1 MTRII
6 YLQGPAHSTVV
17 LADVGMGA
25 AVLALPQDELT
36 AAVRIGG
43 ILARH
48 YGEWLP
54 GEYRAVVAQEDG
66 TDPVVVAE
74 HDPRVLRARDL
85 LAGIARDRD
94 YTAEEFAAVRQTL
107 MGSAAR
113 SP

>member
-1 MTRII
+1 MKRIT
-6 YLQGPAHSTVV
+6 YLQGPPHSTVA

-48 YGEWLP
+48 YGDRLP
-54 GEYRAVVAQEDG
+54 GEYRAVVAQGDG
-66 TDPVVVAE
+66 TDAAVVAE

-107 MGSAAR
+107 IESAAH

>member
-1 MTRII
+1 MKRII
-6 YLQGPAHSTVV
+6 YLQGPPQSTVV

-48 YGEWLP
+48 YGERLP
-54 GEYRAVVAQEDG
+54 GEYRAMVAQEDG
-66 TDPVVVAE
+66 ADPVVIAE

-94 YTAEEFAAVRQTL
+94 YTAGEFAAVRQAL
-107 MGSAAR
+107 IGSPEHSA
-113 SP
+113 